1 VGQIIDELK
10 ASAQH
15 YVEILSVLLEK
26 TDGAMRT
33 FTDVLVKSGVET
45 AVQGDWLRAV
55 LPAIEANAQTLM
67 GAAEKMSRA
76 AEGLRPA
83 HPAQE
88 REAIG

>member
-1 VGQIIDELK
+1 MDELK
-10 ASAQH
+10 AGSQH
-15 YVEILSVLLEK
+15 YVEILRALLEK

-45 AVQGDWLRAV
+45 AAQGDWLRAV

-76 AEGLRPA
+76 AEGLRPV
-83 HPAQE
+83 HSPQE